1 MKLFIPPKQIFF
13 PTEFNFVKKTTK
25 NLILLCV
32 GPKGVF
38 QFSDT
43 KSKKNSPVEK
53 TLELGLKGLSF
64 NIWMETVFLG
74 VPDKTYLPLG
84 DPLFAYMSGDTS
96 PLPHG
101 NSVRIRPIND
111 SWIIWWGHKEW
122 GRSPHTLG
130 VILKST
136 YRRSVH
142 HWLSSLSAAL
152 NKNSAPCAG
161 ICLRVGWTVV
171 SHHCQWRA
179 FEWPTQIQAWHM
191 WIPPGRVLVCSR
203 STHCPLVVLAGTRS
217 LLMYIKKPWTQQ
229 YTLRAGIYM

>member
-122 GRSPHTLG
+122 GRSPHMLG
-130 VILKST
+130 EILKYLQKICSPLALFTVSST
-136 YRRSVH
+136 EQE
-142 HWLSSLSAAL
+142 LSSMCRNL
-152 NKNSAPCAG
+152 P
-161 ICLRVGWTVV
+161 
-171 SHHCQWRA
+171 
-179 FEWPTQIQAWHM
+179 
-191 WIPPGRVLVCSR
+191 
-203 STHCPLVVLAGTRS
+203 
-217 LLMYIKKPWTQQ
+217 
-229 YTLRAGIYM
+229 